1 MSLVGRPLV
10 GLLAILLAGSS
21 IDVVFRLL
29 PRRLL
34 ARWPLRA
41 VFGLAA
47 LYVAAA
53 LPWFGVGLALVGAVL
68 RVHAHRRAGPQV
80 HLPGPPR
87 TGAPSGARAPRIDRG
102 AVRLAAAIVAAI
114 AVVVSWRTW
123 LPLYWDEFV
132 WLAKARIEA
141 DHPFGLVGEVLHA
154 NTSAIPV
161 GYPPLE
167 PLSVA
172 ALAGWS
178 SDRTTLVAGTV
189 LLQIVIASSFVLL
202 AVDRTRPDERRSL
215 ALGMALGTA
224 PLVLLH
230 LRSAYVDLET
240 GLLAGTLLLL
250 LELGLGQA
258 AALVAIVLVGMKDEG
273 TVHLVAV
280 TSAVVFL
287 SLLRRKPSSARN
299 AFAAAVT
306 GLVPFALW
314 HERLARA
321 GIVRT
326 DHALGGLA
334 YGRLPTLGRMAF
346 AHAIELLS
354 WGPLW
359 AVVVGMIVAA
369 ALRPRAFG
377 RSAQL
382 RLFVVVAQV
391 VVFAFG
397 LLATNGR
404 VMEFAQGG
412 TLVGR
417 LLVELAPVVMLAV
430 TAAT

>member
-41 VFGLAA
+41 VFGLGA
-47 LYVAAA
+47 LYVVAA
-53 LPWFGVGLALVGAVL
+53 LPWFGVGLALVAAVFRFL
-68 RVHAHRRAGPQV
+68 AHRSHLRATSEAPLSSV
-80 HLPGPPR
+80 ASPR
-87 TGAPSGARAPRIDRG
+87 SRSPLVDRAAISLG
-102 AVRLAAAIVAAI
+102 AAIVGAI
-114 AVVVSWRTW
+114 TLLVAWRTW
-123 LPLYWDEFV
+123 VPLYWDEFV
-132 WLAKARIEA
+132 WLAKARIES
-141 DHPFGLVGEVLHA
+141 DRPFGLVGEVLHA

-172 ALAGWS
+172 ALSGWS
-178 SDRTTLVAGTV
+178 SDRATLVAGTV

-250 LELGLGQA
+250 LELGLGRA
-258 AALVAIVLVGMKDEG
+258 ASVVAIVLVGMKDEG

-280 TSAVVFL
+280 TSAVFFS
-287 SLLRRKPSSARN
+287 SLLRRKPSSARS

-314 HERLARA
+314 HEKLARA

-334 YGRLPTLGRMAF
+334 YTRLPALVRMAF
-346 AHAIELLS
+346 AHAVEVLS

-359 AVVVGMIVAA
+359 AVVAGMVVAA

-382 RLFVVVAQV
+382 RLFVIVAQV
-391 VVFAFG
+391 VVFVFG

-412 TLVGR
+412 TLIGR
-417 LLVELAPVVMLAV
+417 LLVELAPVAMLAV
-430 TAAT
+430 TAAV